1 MAIVEFTVIPI
12 VKESLV
18 NEIVDRAIKVVEESG
33 LNYEVG
39 ANGTTIEG
47 DLERVFEVVKKAHS
61 VARDEGSGRVYTI
74 IKIDD
79 KLGGITIE
87 EKVKKFRKEKK

>member
-1 MAIVEFTVIPI
+1 MAIAEFVVIPS
-12 VKESLV
+12 VSEDKV

-33 LNYEVG
+33 LKYEVG

-47 DLERVFEVVKKAHS
+47 DLERIIEVIKQAHI
-61 VARDEGSGRVYTI
+61 VARDSGSGRVYTI

-79 KLGGITIE
+79 KVNGITID
-87 EKVKKFRKEKK
+87 EKVKKFRKE